1 MAKYTHIFEK
11 PWTYE
16 NVTYEK
22 MEFDFNKLT
31 GDDLIGIEA
40 EMDAEGN
47 PLVIPEWSSCCKI
60 KLASKASGISDDVL
74 RKLPLRDFKAICGKV
89 NAFLNFGDL
98 ADEEAQAPQNG

>member
-47 PLVIPEWSSCCKI
+47 PLVIPDFYLFKSLIRFPWSMD
-60 KLASKASGISDDVL
+60 A
-74 RKLPLRDFKAICGKV
+74 RK
-89 NAFLNFGDL
+89 
-98 ADEEAQAPQNG
+98 